1 MTLLRVLVVDDEPL
15 ARRRLERGVA
25 RSGVGEVVGA
35 AANGVE
41 AMRLVGET
49 RPDLILLDVRMPGM
63 NGFDL
68 VAQFPDDP
76 PMVVFVSAFDEYAT
90 RAFDA
95 AAIDYVLKPVD
106 FNRLELALR
115 RARDARESVQAR
127 DRARQLEEVVAALR
141 VRDAKGESPFL
152 SELWVRA
159 GGDLRRIRANE
170 IDWIAAEG
178 DYARLHVGKRNY
190 LCEQSL
196 GALAQR
202 LDPDVFMR
210 VHRSAIVRLD
220 AVTAL
225 RKTGFRAHA
234 ALLACGAV
242 APIGRTY
249 AKKVMARLAP
259 DKTPRRAKE
268 V

>member
-1 MTLLRVLVVDDEPL
+1 MTPLRVLIVDDEPL

-25 RSGVGEVVGA
+25 RSGVGEVVAA

-41 AMRLVGET
+41 AARLLGEV

-68 VAQFPDDP
+68 LAQFPDDP

-95 AAIDYVLKPVD
+95 AAVDYVLKPVD
-106 FNRLELALR
+106 FNRLEIALR
-115 RARDARESVQAR
+115 RARSARESIEAR
-127 DRARQLEEVVAALR
+127 ERARQLEDVVAALR
-141 VRDAKGESPFL
+141 ARDSKAESPWL

-159 GGDLRRIRANE
+159 GGDLRRVRTTE

-178 DYARLHVGKRNY
+178 DYARLHVGKRSY
-190 LCEQSL
+190 LSEQSL

-210 VHRSAIVRLD
+210 VHRSAIVRLEGV
-220 AVTAL
+220 AGL
-225 RKTGFRAHA
+225 RKTGFRAHVA
-234 ALLACGAV
+234 DLACGAA

-249 AKKVMARLAP
+249 LKKVMARLAVRP
-259 DKTPRRAKE
+259 
-268 V
+268 